1 MKFGG
6 NNLTISC
13 LWGGSNFN
21 ILRQRELPERF
32 VVLVRV
38 LPPDA
43 AGRTAAPPVVV
54 RVPVMS
60 LLQFV
65 LCVAV
70 RAPPPVRGSPRRR
83 GGRGRPASHLEE
95 SFRDFALE
103 VMRLKEVPGQ
113 LGSAAPFRSPL
124 SLCHCALSC
133 SCHC

>member
-1 MKFGG
+1 M
-6 NNLTISC
+6 
-13 LWGGSNFN
+13 
-21 ILRQRELPERF
+21 RQLGLPERF

-43 AGRTAAPPVVV
+43 AGGTAAPPPVVV

-60 LLQFV
+60 LLQVV

-70 RAPPPVRGSPRRR
+70 RAPPPIRSPPRRR

-103 VMRLKEVPGQ
+103 VMRLNEVPGQ

-124 SLCHCALSC
+124 SLSHCALSC